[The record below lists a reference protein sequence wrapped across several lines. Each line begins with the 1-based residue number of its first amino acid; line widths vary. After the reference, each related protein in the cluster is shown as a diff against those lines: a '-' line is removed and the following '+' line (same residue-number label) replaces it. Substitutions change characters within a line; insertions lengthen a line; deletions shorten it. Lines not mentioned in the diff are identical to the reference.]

1 MHCRW
6 RKWQTP
12 SVADWNFDN
21 SLIRELPGLFTP
33 WQAEP
38 PKAPQLTL
46 FNDALAA
53 QLGLPG
59 RAVGE
64 GQLAEW
70 LSGAAPVPGSDPA
83 ALAYAG
89 HQFGQFNPAMG
100 DGRALLVGEILALDG
115 ARFDLQFKGSG
126 RTPYSRGGD
135 GMCALGPALREYLMS
150 EAMAALHVPTTRSL
164 AVVATGSGIWRELPH
179 PAAVL
184 TRIAASHLRIGTFE
198 YAAAHH
204 GAEAVQRLTD
214 YALNR
219 HYPALMTARNRPLAL
234 LEAVAEA
241 QARLVAKWMALGFV
255 HGVMNTDNVTI
266 SGETIDYGPCAFLD
280 TYSASEVFSS
290 IDRQGRYAY
299 GQQPAVCRWNL
310 YQLAS
315 ALIAAIAAVDPAD
328 AEAARVLLED
338 WPLRYQAHWLR
349 ELRAKLGLS
358 TAQDGDL
365 ALAQDLLAQLEGQ
378 QADFTL
384 LFRALSASLTHGF
397 PVIAEQL
404 LDPAALKP
412 WFARWLARLALE
424 PADPATRAAAM
435 EAVNPLYIA
444 RNHRLDAALTAAEA
458 GDLAPFTA
466 LLAAVSQPF
475 AAQPGWDQFAAFAP
489 AGTPHHVTFC
499 GT

>member
-1 MHCRW
+1 MAEW
-6 RKWQTP
+6 R
-12 SVADWNFDN
+12 FDN

-38 PKAPQLTL
+38 PKAPQLTM
-46 FNDALAA
+46 FNDSVAA

-59 RAVGE
+59 REVGE
-64 GQLAEW
+64 GQLADW
-70 LSGAAPVPGSDPA
+70 LSGAAPVPGSEPA

-100 DGRALLVGEILALDG
+100 DGRALLLGEIVTPAG

-164 AVVATGSGIWRELPH
+164 AVVATGSGIWREQPH

-198 YAAAHH
+198 YAATHQ
-204 GAEAVQRLTD
+204 GVEAVQQLTD

-219 HYPALMTARNRPLAL
+219 HYPAQLTARNRPLAL
-234 LEAVAEA
+234 LEAVAEV

-280 TYSASEVFSS
+280 IYAAGEVFSS

-315 ALIAAIAAVDPAD
+315 ALIGPIAAVDAAD
-328 AEAARVLLED
+328 AETARVLLED

-349 ELRAKLGLS
+349 ELRAKLGLG
-358 TAQDGDL
+358 TEQADDL
-365 ALAQDLLAQLEGQ
+365 ALVQDLFTALEGQ
-378 QADFTL
+378 QADFTM
-384 LFRALSASLTHGF
+384 LFRALSDSLSHGYDA
-397 PVIAEQL
+397 VGAL
-404 LDPAALKP
+404 LDPAVFAP
-412 WFARWLARLALE
+412 WYARWQARLALE
-424 PADPATRAAAM
+424 PADPQVRATAM

-444 RNHRLDAALTAAEA
+444 RNHRLDAALAAAEA

-466 LLAAVSQPF
+466 LLAVVRQPY
-475 AAQPGWDQFAAFAP
+475 AAQQGWEQFSAVAP

>member
-1 MHCRW
+1 M
-6 RKWQTP
+6 
-12 SVADWNFDN
+12 ADWRFDN

-33 WQAEP
+33 WQAELP
-38 PKAPQLTL
+38 AAPQLII
-46 FNDALAA
+46 FNDSLAA
-53 QLGLPG
+53 RLGLPG
-59 RAVGE
+59 REAGE
-64 GQLAEW
+64 VQLADW
-70 LSGAAPVPGSDPA
+70 LSGAEPVPGSAPA

-100 DGRALLVGEILALDG
+100 DGRALLLGEIVTPAG
-115 ARFDLQFKGSG
+115 SRFDLQFKGSG

-150 EAMAALHVPTTRSL
+150 EAMAALQVPTTRSL
-164 AVVATGSGIWRELPH
+164 AVVATGSGIWREQPH

-184 TRIAASHLRIGTFE
+184 TRVAASHLRIGTFE
-198 YAAAHH
+198 YAATHQ
-204 GAEAVQRLTD
+204 GVEAVQQLTD
-214 YALNR
+214 YALGR
-219 HYPALMTARNRPLAL
+219 HYPALLAARNRPLAL

-241 QARLVAKWMALGFV
+241 QARLVARWMALGFV

-280 TYSASEVFSS
+280 VYAASEVFSS

-315 ALIAAIAAVDPAD
+315 ALIGPIAAVDAAD
-328 AEAARVLLED
+328 AENARVLLED

-349 ELRAKLGLS
+349 ELRAKLGLN
-358 TAQDGDL
+358 TEHTDDQ
-365 ALAQDLLAQLEGQ
+365 ALVQDLFIALEGQ
-378 QADFTL
+378 QADFTM
-384 LFRALSASLTHGF
+384 LFRALADALSQGYDAVG
-397 PVIAEQL
+397 AQL
-404 LDPAALKP
+404 LDPAALAP
-412 WFARWLARLALE
+412 WYARWQARLALE
-424 PADPATRAAAM
+424 PTDPQIRAAAM

-444 RNHRLDAALTAAEA
+444 RNHRTDAALAAAEA

-466 LLAAVSQPF
+466 LLAAVSQPY
-475 AAQPGWDQFAAFAP
+475 AAQPGWEHFAAVAP

>member
-1 MHCRW
+1 MRCRW
-6 RKWQTP
+6 KKWLTP
-12 SVADWNFDN
+12 SVADWRFDN
-21 SLIRELPGLFTP
+21 SLIRALPGLFTP

-38 PKAPQLTL
+38 PQAPQLTV

-59 RAVGE
+59 REAGE
-64 GQLAEW
+64 AQLAAW
-70 LSGAAPVPGSDPA
+70 LSGAAPVPGSEPA

-100 DGRALLVGEILALDG
+100 DGRALLLGEILTPDG
-115 ARFDLQFKGSG
+115 ARFDVQFKGSG

-150 EAMAALHVPTTRSL
+150 EAMAALHVPSTRSL
-164 AVVATGSGIWRELPH
+164 AVVATGSGVWRELPH

-184 TRIAASHLRIGTFE
+184 TRVAASHLRIGSFE
-198 YAAAHH
+198 YAATHQ
-204 GAEAVQRLTD
+204 GVEAVGRLTD
-214 YALNR
+214 YALGR

-280 TYSASEVFSS
+280 GYAAAEVFSS

-315 ALIAAIAAVDPAD
+315 ALIGAIAAVDAAD
-328 AEAARVLLED
+328 ADAARRLLED

-349 ELRAKLGLS
+349 ELRAKLGLT
-358 TAQDGDL
+358 TAQDDDL
-365 ALAQDLLAQLEGQ
+365 ALAQDLFAVLEGQ
-378 QADFTL
+378 QADFTM
-384 LFRALSASLTHGF
+384 LFRALSASLTQGYDGL
-397 PVIAEQL
+397 ADEL
-404 LDPAALKP
+404 LDPAAFAP
-412 WFARWLARLALE
+412 WFARWQARLALE
-424 PADPATRAAAM
+424 PRDPAARAAAM
-435 EAVNPLYIA
+435 DAVNPLYIA
-444 RNHRLDAALTAAEA
+444 RNHRLDAALSAAEA
-458 GDLAPFTA
+458 GDLAPFSA
-466 LLAAVSQPF
+466 LLGAVSQPYV
-475 AAQPGWDQFAAFAP
+475 ARAGWEQFAAVAP
-489 AGTPHHVTFC
+489 TGTPHHVTFC

>member
-1 MHCRW
+1 MQCRW
-6 RKWQTP
+6 REWQTP
-12 SVADWNFDN
+12 SVTDWNFDN

-38 PKAPQLTL
+38 PKAPQLSV
-46 FNDALAA
+46 FNAALAA

-59 RAVGE
+59 REVGE
-64 GQLAEW
+64 RQLADW
-70 LSGAAPVPGSDPA
+70 LSGAVPVPGSEPA

-100 DGRALLVGEILALDG
+100 DGRALLLGEILTPVG
-115 ARFDLQFKGSG
+115 TRFDLQFKGSG

-150 EAMAALHVPTTRSL
+150 EAMAALGVPSTRSL
-164 AVVATGSGIWRELPH
+164 AVVTTGSGIWRELSH

-184 TRIAASHLRIGTFE
+184 TRVAASHLRIGTFE
-198 YAAAHH
+198 FAAAHQ
-204 GAEAVQRLTD
+204 GLEAVQRLAD
-214 YALNR
+214 YTLAR
-219 HYPALMTARNRPLAL
+219 HYPALLAARNRPLAL

-241 QARLVAKWMALGFV
+241 QARLIAKWMALGFV

-280 TYSASEVFSS
+280 NYSANEVFSS

-315 ALIAAIAAVDPAD
+315 ALIEAIAAVDPAD
-328 AEAARVLLED
+328 TEQARTLLEG

-349 ELRAKLGLS
+349 ELRAKLGLN
-358 TAQDGDL
+358 TEQAGDFE
-365 ALAQDLLAQLEGQ
+365 LAQDLFAQLEGQ

-384 LFRALSASLTHGF
+384 LFRSLSASLTGGYA
-397 PVIAEQL
+397 VIAEQL
-404 LDPAALKP
+404 LDPAALQP
-412 WFARWLARLALE
+412 WHARWQARTALE
-424 PADPATRAAAM
+424 PAEPETRAAAM
-435 EAVNPLYIA
+435 AAVNPLYIA
-444 RNHRLDAALTAAEA
+444 RNHRLDVALAAAEA
-458 GDLAPFTA
+458 GDLGPFNA

-475 AAQPGWDQFAAFAP
+475 AAQPGWEQFAAAAP
-489 AGTPHHVTFC
+489 TGTAHHVTFC

>member
-1 MHCRW
+1 M
-6 RKWQTP
+6 
-12 SVADWNFDN
+12 
-21 SLIRELPGLFTP
+21 
-33 WQAEP
+33 
-38 PKAPQLTL
+38 
-46 FNDALAA
+46 
-53 QLGLPG
+53 
-59 RAVGE
+59 
-64 GQLAEW
+64 
-70 LSGAAPVPGSDPA
+70 
-83 ALAYAG
+83 
-89 HQFGQFNPAMG
+89 
-100 DGRALLVGEILALDG
+100 
-115 ARFDLQFKGSG
+115 
-126 RTPYSRGGD
+126 
-135 GMCALGPALREYLMS
+135 
-150 EAMAALHVPTTRSL
+150 
-164 AVVATGSGIWRELPH
+164 
-179 PAAVL
+179 
-184 TRIAASHLRIGTFE
+184 
-198 YAAAHH
+198 
-204 GAEAVQRLTD
+204 
-214 YALNR
+214 
-219 HYPALMTARNRPLAL
+219 
-234 LEAVAEA
+234 
-241 QARLVAKWMALGFV
+241 
-255 HGVMNTDNVTI
+255 
-266 SGETIDYGPCAFLD
+266 
-280 TYSASEVFSS
+280 FSS

-412 WFARWLARLALE
+412 WFARWQARLALE

>member
-1 MHCRW
+1 MRCRW
-6 RKWQTP
+6 RKWLTL
-12 SVADWNFDN
+12 SVADWRFDN

-38 PKAPQLTL
+38 PQAPQLTM

-59 RAVGE
+59 REAGE
-64 GQLAEW
+64 AQLAAW
-70 LSGAAPVPGSDPA
+70 LSGAAPVPGSEPA

-164 AVVATGSGIWRELPH
+164 AVVATGSGVWRELPH

-184 TRIAASHLRIGTFE
+184 TRVAASHLRIGTFE
-198 YAAAHH
+198 YAAAHQ
-204 GAEAVQRLTD
+204 GREAVERLAD
-214 YALNR
+214 YALAR
-219 HYPALMTARNRPLAL
+219 HYPALLEARNRPLAL

-241 QARLVAKWMALGFV
+241 QARLVAKWLALGFV

-280 TYSASEVFSS
+280 VYAADEVFSS

-299 GQQPAVCRWNL
+299 SQQPAVCRWNL

-315 ALIAAIAAVDPAD
+315 ALIAAIAAVDAAD
-328 AEAARVLLED
+328 AEAARGLLED

-349 ELRAKLGLS
+349 ELRAKLGLT

-365 ALAQDLLAQLEGQ
+365 ALAQDLFALLEGQ
-378 QADFTL
+378 QADFTM
-384 LFRALSASLTHGF
+384 LFRALSAALVQGYE
-397 PVIAEQL
+397 VLAAQL
-404 LDPAALKP
+404 LDPAAFAP
-412 WFARWLARLALE
+412 WFARWQARLALE
-424 PADPATRAAAM
+424 PRDPAARAAAM
-435 EAVNPLYIA
+435 DAVNPLYIA
-444 RNHRLDAALTAAEA
+444 RNHRLDAALSAAET

-466 LLAAVSQPF
+466 LLAAVSQPY
-475 AAQPGWDQFAAFAP
+475 AAQPGWEHFAAVAP